1 MPGVPPG
8 RKGISEGFH
17 GLCEVP
23 PVKISRASFLK
34 LLGGTIASLLL
45 FGCRRE
51 KSPAKNDRDIL
62 SKPDIS
68 LWEKELELSRKRNLQ
83 MENLVRV
90 PLPGKH
96 PRFPEAHVRLGMAI
110 DLDICDGCGKCALA
124 CMVENNVS
132 RVSADE
138 ARKGRFM
145 HWLEM
150 RGNVPVMCAHCGDA
164 PCERVCPTGAA
175 VSSPDGFSAMVYPR
189 CIGTRFC
196 GANCPLHARKFNYA
210 DARSEGLAAKFN
222 PEVPIR
228 PRGVMEKCSLCI
240 QRLQDARTVSRTF
253 GSEWDGENVT
263 TACAETCPRH
273 AILFGNW
280 LNPNSAL
287 VRSAQNRT
295 VYAPESV
302 AKLSPAV
309 VYLRGRG

>member
-1 MPGVPPG
+1 MLGLPSG
-8 RKGISEGFH
+8 RARIFERFDR
-17 GLCEVP
+17 LREVP

-34 LLGGTIASLLL
+34 LLGGAVASIFL

-51 KSPAKNDRDIL
+51 KSSTKNVKDSLWNPA
-62 SKPDIS
+62 IS
-68 LWEKELELSRKRNLQ
+68 LWEKELKISRERSRK
-83 MENLVRV
+83 MEKLVRIQ
-90 PLPGKH
+90 LPGKH
-96 PRFPEAHVRLGMAI
+96 PRFPDSTVRLGMAI
-110 DLDICDGCGKCALA
+110 DLDLCDGCGKCALA
-124 CMVENNVS
+124 CMLENNVP
-132 RVSADE
+132 RVSEDE

-150 RGNVPVMCAHCGDA
+150 RENVPVMCAHCGNA

-210 DARSEGLAAKFN
+210 DAILEGLAAKFN
-222 PEVPIR
+222 PEVPLR

-240 QRLQDARTVSRTF
+240 QRLQNARARSLTF
-253 GSEWDGENVT
+253 GEKWNGENVT
-263 TACAETCPRH
+263 TACADACPRR

-280 LNPNSAL
+280 LDPNSAL
-287 VRSAQNRT
+287 VRAAQARA

-302 AKLSPAV
+302 AKFSPSV
-309 VYLRGRG
+309 VYLRGSA